1 MHSSDDDFDMHAATI
16 RVNGGPPLRLK
27 LADIVSKKF
36 PYSMSG
42 FGTMLT
48 LFVTKVTSAVSGVS
62 DHVVASLEGVD
73 SVQIGNC
80 FDEEEVAPGKST
92 SQWRV
97 LSCARVVCVMPA
109 RLRTCR
115 VCVRVC
121 VRRRRTGCS
130 TPAVI
135 ADTAK
140 LTGCV
145 LRPGSDVA
153 VLPSN
158 YHSFFCKSGTG
169 PELPTQ
175 LPGAAAGVL
184 LIQTHD
190 ITQSNHYKSGKP
202 SISGLCSRV
211 CGRVCCGRV
220 VTVRAVP
227 SLGVQRRCWAASAAP
242 TVSGT

>member
-1 MHSSDDDFDMHAATI
+1 
-16 RVNGGPPLRLK
+16 
-27 LADIVSKKF
+27 
-36 PYSMSG
+36 
-42 FGTMLT
+42 
-48 LFVTKVTSAVSGVS
+48 
-62 DHVVASLEGVD
+62 
-73 SVQIGNC
+73 
-80 FDEEEVAPGKST
+80 
-92 SQWRV
+92 
-97 LSCARVVCVMPA
+97 
-109 RLRTCR
+109 
-115 VCVRVC
+115 

-190 ITQSNHYKSGKP
+190 ITQSNHYRSGKP

-211 CGRVCCGRV
+211 CGRVLWSRGDGACGTLSRCAA
-220 VTVRAVP
+220 TM
-227 SLGVQRRCWAASAAP
+227 LGGIGGAYGLV
-242 TVSGT
+242 